1 MQWIVCVQQ
10 RMVGANEM
18 KMNRSSITVRE
29 REKKPC
35 ISFEMESH
43 TQWSVDVPL
52 IATILCFSFSFI
64 CACLVFK
71 SNDLSH
77 YLLMKLINLAV
88 LQQFSIYSK
97 SHRL

>member
-29 REKKPC
+29 REKKLG

-43 TQWSVDVPL
+43 TQ
-52 IATILCFSFSFI
+52 
-64 CACLVFK
+64 
-71 SNDLSH
+71 
-77 YLLMKLINLAV
+77 
-88 LQQFSIYSK
+88 
-97 SHRL
+97 